1 MSRIEG
7 RSTSRWLLC
16 LAVCAALAA
25 CEGDDGERGP
35 PGPPAPPGPTS
46 TTLTQGDDPPGI
58 HIAILGLSGGS
69 GAGGN
74 FRPGDRIRVN
84 FTITKDDGSDWD
96 ITEMSRGRI
105 LVSGP
110 SFNYN
115 RVIPELDDLHTASVR
130 NADGSYTYT
139 FPTVIPATYAAPY
152 NDTPAFGALEGELTG
167 QALLDG
173 TYTLGLYTRWDYTV
187 DGESARDADNATVD
201 FLMGGAQVLTPRA
214 VVSQENCDRCHA
226 DLQAHGGMRKDV
238 TLCLMCHTSGSEDDN
253 AGGATPGVSVDFRVM
268 IHKIHNARHL
278 PSVLGVATNPDG
290 TRNYAATPAPYVVSG
305 DDFSGIGFPVFPNL
319 SIPMPRDVGYSAL
332 TAPERALEDAIR
344 TGVTDCSVCHGD
356 PDAGGPASA
365 PAQGDLA
372 YSQPTRRACGACHD
386 DIDWTLPYE
395 ANTSTMPPQN
405 DDASCKLCH
414 DPSGTSLA
422 VIDGHLHPLLDPLV
436 NPGLV
441 FDVTG
446 LDDGSGGAIDPG
458 DKVSV
463 TMSLQDDSGADFDPA
478 GLSSASVVLSGPTSN
493 HNLLLSGS
501 LPKEGLTGAQPFSF
515 NVPEALYYEY
525 VGDSD
530 NGTGGEVFTTS
541 RAPHWAGPTSA
552 TTVYS
557 RAPVAGGTTLAA
569 DASAFENFIDVASSA
584 GFAVDDVIVIDD
596 AFSAQEEYLRVQWI
610 DGNRLWFASP
620 AQSGYQF
627 ALRMDHAAG
636 ATVRVAALTTLTEGV
651 DYTLDANAGTI
662 TEAAELGDVAVVVS
676 YTSDFVM
683 PAAYGPSLN
692 DSPDLG
698 EESGEWTGKSIVDG
712 TYSLNVWGSR
722 SLSVNVSGEVTSY
735 SGTSPSE
742 QEDFLVG
749 SATTLE
755 PYDLISDAADCYA
768 CHQDLWFHG
777 GGRRGF
783 ETCLACHGTAGGE
796 DRPQYRAWGAP
807 PTTGVQIGFRE
818 MLHKIHMGEEL
829 ANASSY
835 TLVGFGSGGPPNNF
849 STHTY
854 EEVVFPQLPDG
865 VQNCDACHGA
875 STSWTSP
882 SNRDHPTEQ
891 GLPVRA
897 WSTVCNSCHDSSA
910 ATAHINSQI
919 VLGSEACAV
928 CHDVGSEWGVEKM
941 HKAY

>member
-1 MSRIEG
+1 
-7 RSTSRWLLC
+7 LLS
-16 LAVCAALAA
+16 LAACAALVG
-25 CEGDDGERGP
+25 CEGDDGEQGP
-35 PGPPAPPGPTS
+35 PGPPGPPGPTN
-46 TTLTQGDDPPGI
+46 TVLVQGDDPPGI
-58 HIAILGLSGGS
+58 HIAIVDLGGHTGP
-69 GAGGN
+69 GGN
-74 FRPGDRIRVN
+74 FRPGDRIKVT
-84 FTITKDDGSDWD
+84 FTIQKDDGSDWD

-110 SFNYN
+110 TFNYN
-115 RVIPELDDLHTASVR
+115 RVIPELEDLHTASVQHK
-130 NADGSYTYT
+130 DGSYSYT
-139 FPTVIPATYAAPY
+139 LPPIPSTYAAPY
-152 NDTPAFGALEGELTG
+152 NDTPAFGTLEGELTG
-167 QALLDG
+167 QDLLDG
-173 TYTLGLYTRWDYTV
+173 TYTLALYTRWDYTV
-187 DGESARDADNATVD
+187 DGESARDADNATMD
-201 FLMGGAQVLTPRA
+201 FLLGGAQTLTPRA
-214 VVSQENCDRCHA
+214 VVSQDNCNRCHA
-226 DLQAHGGMRKDV
+226 DLEAHGGMRKDV
-238 TLCLMCHTSGSEDDN
+238 TLCLLCHTSGSEDDN

-290 TRNYAATPAPYVVSG
+290 TRNYAATPVPYVVSG

-319 SIPMPRDVGYSAL
+319 SIPLPRDVGYSAL
-332 TAPERALEDAIR
+332 AANERALEDTIR
-344 TGVTDCSVCHGD
+344 TGVADCSVCHGD
-356 PDAGGPASA
+356 PDGTGPAPA

-395 ANTSTMPPQN
+395 ANNSTMPAQN

-414 DPSGTSLA
+414 DPSGNALA
-422 VIDGHLHPLLDPLV
+422 VTDGHLHPLLDPSV
-436 NPGLV
+436 NPGLL
-441 FDVTG
+441 FDVTAV
-446 LDDGSGGAIDPG
+446 DDGSGGAIDPG

-463 TMSLQDDSGADFDPA
+463 TMTLQDDSGADFDPA
-478 GLSSASVVLSGPTSN
+478 GLSSASVVISGPTSN
-493 HNLLLSGS
+493 YNLLLSNS
-501 LPKEGLTGAQPFSF
+501 LPKEGLTGGQPFVF
-515 NVPEALYYEY
+515 NVPEAVYYEF
-525 VGDSD
+525 VGDSS
-530 NGTGGEVFTTS
+530 NGTSNEVFTTS

-557 RAPVAGGTTLAA
+557 RGPTAGGTTLAA
-569 DASAFENFIDVASSA
+569 DAAAHENFIDVVSSA

-596 AFSAQEEYLRVQWI
+596 ADPAQEEYLRVQWI

-627 ALRMDHAAG
+627 ALRKDHGAG
-636 ATVRVAALTTLTEGV
+636 DSVRVAALTTLTAGA

-662 TEAAELGDVAVVVS
+662 TETPELGNVAVVVS
-676 YTSDFVM
+676 YTSDFVV
-683 PAAYGPSLN
+683 PSSYGPALN

-698 EESGEWTGKSIVDG
+698 EESGEWTGKSLVDG
-712 TYSLNVWGSR
+712 TYSLNVWGSQ

-742 QEDFLVG
+742 QADFLVG
-749 SATTLE
+749 SAAALE

-835 TLVGFGSGGPPNNF
+835 TLVGFGSGSPPNNF

-854 EEVVFPQLPDG
+854 EEVLFPNLPDG

-875 STSWTSP
+875 STSWQSP
-882 SNRDHPTEQ
+882 ANRDHPTEQ
-891 GLPVRA
+891 GLEVRA
-897 WSTVCNSCHDSSA
+897 WSIVCNSCHDSSA
-910 ATAHINSQI
+910 ATAHINSQTF
-919 VLGSEACAV
+919 LGSEACAV
-928 CHDVGSEWGVEKM
+928 CHDSGAEWDVERM
-941 HKAY
+941 HKVY